1 MGSGAEFDRI
11 RAIFAQLGN
20 RAAPSGDDCA
30 IVTVGGERIA
40 VSTDLT
46 VEGTHFR
53 AGWLEPNEIG
63 WRAATAALSDLAAV
77 AAEPIGVLASV
88 AVPREWSAERVA
100 NLMEGVG
107 AAAAAVGG
115 VVLGGDLVRSER
127 VVIDVTVI
135 GRLGTVVGRS
145 GGHVGD
151 GLWVTG
157 TLGAPRAA
165 IRAWAAG
172 REPTARSRARFAH
185 PVPRIAEAAWLRDLG
200 VTAMI
205 DLSDGLAADAGH
217 LAAASAVACA
227 IESERVPVDAGAD
240 RPEDAVVG
248 GEEYEL
254 LAAMPTGFDD
264 DEARRFQA
272 QFDLPLTRVGVLR
285 EGQGVTVLRG
295 GKPSALDGTFRHFE

>member
-1 MGSGAEFDRI
+1 MGSGGEFDRI
-11 RAIFAQLGN
+11 RAILDRLGP

-63 WRAATAALSDLAAV
+63 WRASAAALSDLAAV
-77 AAEPIGVLASV
+77 AADPIGVLASV

-100 NLMEGVG
+100 DLMDGVG

-115 VVLGGDLVRSER
+115 VVLGGDLVRGER
-127 VVIDVTVI
+127 VVVDVTVI
-135 GRLGTVVGRS
+135 GRVRAAVGRH
-145 GGHVGD
+145 GGRLDD

-165 IRAWAAG
+165 IRAWEMG
-172 REPTARSRARFAH
+172 REPTARARARFAH
-185 PVPRIAEAAWLRDLG
+185 PVPRIAEAAWLRDRG
-200 VTAMI
+200 VSAMI

-217 LAAASAVACA
+217 LAAASAVSCV
-227 IESERVPVDAGAD
+227 IEGERVPVDAGAEQL
-240 RPEDAVVG
+240 EDAMVG

-254 LAAMPTGFDD
+254 LAAMPVGFGD

-285 EGQGVTVLRG
+285 EGQGVRVLRG
-295 GKPSALDGTFRHFE
+295 GQPVDVDGMFRQFE